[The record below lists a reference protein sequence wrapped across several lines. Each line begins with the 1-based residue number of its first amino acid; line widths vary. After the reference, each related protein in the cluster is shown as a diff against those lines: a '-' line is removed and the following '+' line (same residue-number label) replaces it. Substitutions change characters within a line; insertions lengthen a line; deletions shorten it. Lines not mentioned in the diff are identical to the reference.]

1 MRKVVARLLMSLDG
15 VVESPDKW
23 EFDSFDDD
31 VREDLRSQISAEDAM
46 LLGRTTYE
54 EWEPYWPIST
64 IEPFATH
71 INNAQKIVVST
82 TLEEVKWA
90 EKNNAT
96 LAQANLAEEI
106 AELKKQP
113 GKNIGVH
120 GSPTLIGSMLKDDL
134 VDEIRLAVYPV
145 VAGSGKRLFE
155 DGRAP
160 KRLVLVDSKTSRTGV
175 SLLAYRPVSERDEAR
190 KDTL

>member
-23 EFDSFDDD
+23 EFEHFDDD
-31 VREDLRSQISAEDAM
+31 VREDLRSQISEEDAM

-54 EWEPYWPIST
+54 EWEPYWPAST

-71 INNAQKIVVST
+71 INDAQKVVVST
-82 TLEEVKWA
+82 TLEDVKWG
-90 EKNNAT
+90 ERNNAT
-96 LAQANLAEEI
+96 LVKANLTEEI
-106 AELKKQP
+106 AGLKKRP

-120 GSPTLIGSMLKDDL
+120 GSPTLIGSMLEDDL
-134 VDEIRLAVYPV
+134 IDELRLAVYPV

-155 DGRAP
+155 NGRAP
-160 KRLVLVDSKTSRTGV
+160 KRLELVDSKTSRTGV
-175 SLLAYRPVSERDEAR
+175 SLLTYRPADN
-190 KDTL
+190 